1 MVRDCC
7 RTRLSRGRRSVCQF
21 NATTY
26 GCDGG
31 ETNSCKTTK
40 RNRACGGKS
49 KLPDHHGTRGR
60 TVYTTLGNTRSYRG
74 KRTESGEPSNWSTLP
89 DVRSCSEKR
98 SDHKRWENGGFS
110 IWSACRDSRS

>member
-31 ETNSCKTTK
+31 ATISCKATK
-40 RNRACGGKS
+40 RNRACGRKS

-60 TVYTTLGNTRSYRG
+60 TVYTTLGNTRSCRG
-74 KRTESGEPSNWSTLP
+74 KRTDRNWCESGEPSNWSTLP

-98 SDHKRWENGGFS
+98 GDHKRWENGGFS
-110 IWSACRDSRS
+110 